1 MPVAGLVLLLGV
13 DRFMNEARAVV
24 NLIGNGVA
32 TIAIARW
39 DNALDLENGA
49 PGHPRAARGG
59 TAPHNRRGPPGRG
72 RSKPRAERP
81 GIPFTKGEKLV
92 MRIVEIRE
100 VTKPI
105 ASPIRNAYIDFSKM
119 TTSLVAVVT
128 DVVRDGRPVVGY
140 GFNSNGRYGQGGLIR
155 ERFRDRIL
163 EADPQEPPGRRPR
176 QHRPG
181 QGLGRD
187 DENEKPGGHGER
199 SVAVGTIDMAVWD
212 AVAKIEGKPLFR
224 LLAERHGREA
234 NPSVFVYAAGGY
246 YYPGKG
252 NEQLRAEMR
261 GYLDRGYNVVKMK
274 IGGASHRGGPSA
286 GSRRSWTRSDRQAQ
300 LAVDANGRFDLETGI
315 AYAKMLRDYP
325 LFWYEEIGDPL
336 DFALQ
341 AAMSEFYPGPMA
353 TGENL
358 FSHQDARNLLR
369 YGGMRPDR
377 DWLQFDC
384 ALSYGLVEYLRT
396 LDVLRQFGWSP
407 SRCIP
412 HGGHQMS
419 LMIAAGLGLGGNE
432 SYPDLFQP
440 YGGFPD
446 GVRVEKGT

>member
-1 MPVAGLVLLLGV
+1 
-13 DRFMNEARAVV
+13 
-24 NLIGNGVA
+24 
-32 TIAIARW
+32 
-39 DNALDLENGA
+39 
-49 PGHPRAARGG
+49 
-59 TAPHNRRGPPGRG
+59 
-72 RSKPRAERP
+72 
-81 GIPFTKGEKLV
+81 
-92 MRIVEIRE
+92 MRIVDVREI
-100 VTKPI
+100 TQPI

-155 ERFRDRIL
+155 ERFRGRIL
-163 EADPQEPPGRRPR
+163 DAPPETLLDAERDNIDPAKVWAAMMT
-176 QHRPG
+176 
-181 QGLGRD
+181 
-187 DENEKPGGHGER
+187 NEKPGGHGER
-199 SVAVGTIDMAVWD
+199 SVAVGTLDMAIWD
-212 AVAKIEGKPLFR
+212 AVAKIEQKPLFR
-224 LLAERHGREA
+224 LLAERHNGEA
-234 NPSVFVYAAGGY
+234 DPRVFVYAAGGY
-246 YYPGKG
+246 YYPGKD
-252 NEQLRAEMR
+252 NSALRAEMR

-274 IGGASHRGGPSA
+274 IGGASLRDDQA
-286 GSRRSWTRSDRQAQ
+286 RIEAVLTEIGSEAR

-315 AYAKMLRDYP
+315 AYAKMMRDYN
-325 LFWYEEIGDPL
+325 LFWYEEVGDPL
-336 DFALQ
+336 DYALQ
-341 AAMSEFYPGPMA
+341 AALSEFYPAPMA

-377 DWLQFDC
+377 DYLQFDC

-396 LDVLRQFGWSP
+396 LKVLDQFGWSP

-419 LMIAAGLGLGGNE
+419 LNIAAGLGLGGNE

-446 GVRVEKGT
+446 SVRVENGHVVMPELPGIGFEGKSDLITVMRALAS

>member
-1 MPVAGLVLLLGV
+1 
-13 DRFMNEARAVV
+13 
-24 NLIGNGVA
+24 
-32 TIAIARW
+32 
-39 DNALDLENGA
+39 
-49 PGHPRAARGG
+49 
-59 TAPHNRRGPPGRG
+59 
-72 RSKPRAERP
+72 
-81 GIPFTKGEKLV
+81 
-92 MRIVEIRE
+92 MRIVDVVE

-105 ASPIRNAYIDFSKM
+105 SSPIRNAYIDFTKM

-128 DVVRDGRPVVGY
+128 DVVRDGRRVVGY

-163 EADPQEPPGRRPR
+163 DAGPATLIDATGRNLDPQKVWAAAMR
-176 QHRPG
+176 
-181 QGLGRD
+181 
-187 DENEKPGGHGER
+187 NEKPGGHGER

-212 AVAKIEGKPLFR
+212 AVAKIAGVPLFR
-224 LLAERHGREA
+224 LLAEREGREA
-234 NPSVFVYAAGGY
+234 DPRVFVYAAGGY
-246 YYPGKG
+246 YYPGKDDTA
-252 NEQLRAEMR
+252 LRAEMR

-274 IGGASHRGGPSA
+274 IGGAPIAEDRRRIEAVLSEIGG
-286 GSRRSWTRSDRQAQ
+286 QAQ
-300 LAVDANGRFDLETGI
+300 LAVDANGRFDLGTAI
-315 AYAKMLRDYP
+315 AYAKMLREYP
-325 LFWYEEIGDPL
+325 LFWYEEAGDPL
-336 DFALQ
+336 DYALQ
-341 AAMSEFYPGPMA
+341 AALSEFYPGPMA

-369 YGGMRPDR
+369 HGGMRPDR

-396 LDVLRQFGWSP
+396 LEVLAQFGWSA

-419 LMIAAGLGLGGNE
+419 LNIAAGLGLGGNE

-446 GVRVEKGT
+446 GVRVVDGHITMPELPGIGFEGKSDLIKVMRELAE